1 MTDIA
6 QEYFRE
12 ISKDTKKV
20 QILIDHILEMDDE
33 GVNEKLSELLTL
45 IFLVSGKELSEKL
58 KKSDEVIDTMRELWD
73 HYQAP
78 LKKSSKD
85 PVWISDSTGDPK
97 WKLDTTGRPIWT
109 WPNVSSTTGTVSVKT
124 SNRTTI
130 NTDETS

>member
-20 QILIDHILEMDDE
+20 QILIDHILDMDDE

-58 KKSDEVIDTMRELWD
+58 KNSDEVIDMMKELWD
-73 HYQAP
+73 NYQP
-78 LKKSSKD
+78 PFEKT
-85 PVWISDSTGDPK
+85 WIQNGS
-97 WKLDTTGRPIWT
+97 
-109 WPNVSSTTGTVSVKT
+109 
-124 SNRTTI
+124 
-130 NTDETS
+130 